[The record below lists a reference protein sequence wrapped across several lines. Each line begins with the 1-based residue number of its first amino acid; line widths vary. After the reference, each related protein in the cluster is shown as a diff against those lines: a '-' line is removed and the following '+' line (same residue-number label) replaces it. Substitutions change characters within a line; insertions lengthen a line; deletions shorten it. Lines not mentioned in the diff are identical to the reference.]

1 MKNMKYFWLSNN
13 LDTKDIG
20 KYPQSEECIDYG
32 DTYNIDYKN
41 ILETLLRIPEPLI
54 NSKANLTSYLSSVPI
69 NRLYFLI
76 LKLDFFKFLKN
87 YNIGNYKIWDINI
100 HYTGK
105 VVKDYKLFYLI
116 DDHQKEYVD
125 YKNCDFYIGSL
136 KDYKWIGDTIKI
148 TDHENYLS
156 TVEILKSQKLF
167 LKCREHVF
175 NFKNSTEDL
184 LRINDTR
191 MVGAKG
197 YFVSERLKKDIEE
210 LGFTGMTFQ
219 EIDSRKNIK
228 VFY

>member
-1 MKNMKYFWLSNN
+1 
-13 LDTKDIG
+13 
-20 KYPQSEECIDYG
+20 
-32 DTYNIDYKN
+32 
-41 ILETLLRIPEPLI
+41 
-54 NSKANLTSYLSSVPI
+54 
-69 NRLYFLI
+69 
-76 LKLDFFKFLKN
+76 
-87 YNIGNYKIWDINI
+87 
-100 HYTGK
+100 
-105 VVKDYKLFYLI
+105 
-116 DDHQKEYVD
+116 
-125 YKNCDFYIGSL
+125 
-136 KDYKWIGDTIKI
+136 
-148 TDHENYLS
+148 LS